1 MNERVEAEIISL
13 EQLVSRVVSQSRN
26 VASFVDVE
34 AELLEELQQ
43 ITIALHYTIQTLRL
57 RLGFQNAPDKNVAN
71 TKSSSDLRIVTSVD
85 NLPLETNGSHIATQ
99 K

>member
-1 MNERVEAEIISL
+1 MNERAEAEITSL

-26 VASFVDVE
+26 VASSINVE

-43 ITIALHYTIQTLRL
+43 IAIALHYTIQTLRL
-57 RLGFQNAPDKNVAN
+57 RLGFQNTPDKNVAN

-85 NLPLETNGSHIATQ
+85 NLPQKTNGSHITTQ
-99 K
+99 R